1 MPNLI
6 TLCTDFGHKDY
17 FVASVKGALLT
28 ELENCT
34 IVDISHE
41 IMPFHREETAYII
54 RNAYKS
60 FPKGTVHI
68 IGVDAAHT
76 PEHIHVVVLLDGH
89 YFIVADNGILSLIS
103 ATVKPSK
110 IIAIDQRIKTANR
123 VGAGYPI
130 LDVFVQVAA
139 HISRGGAIEVL
150 GKTIDTLQELSGT
163 SPQVSL
169 NKNEIKAPIIY
180 IDNYGNAITSLARSL
195 FEEVRKG
202 RRFSIYLP
210 SGEHFD
216 TILEDYDA
224 INNYENPNSVKKNA
238 GKALVLFNASDDLEI
253 AIYKSNKHTVGAA
266 SNLLGIK
273 YLDIIQIKFF
283 D

>member
-28 ELENCT
+28 ELEKCT
-34 IVDISHE
+34 IIDISHE
-41 IMPFHREETAYII
+41 IMPFHREEAAYII

-76 PEHIHVVVLLDGH
+76 PEHIHIVVLLDGH

-103 ATVKPSK
+103 TTVKPSK

-123 VGAGYPI
+123 VGKGYPI
-130 LDVFVQVAA
+130 LDVFIQVAA
-139 HISRGGAIEVL
+139 HIARGGAIEVL
-150 GKTIDTLQELSGT
+150 GKSIDTLQELSGT
-163 SPQVSL
+163 TPQISL
-169 NKNEIKAPIIY
+169 NKNEIKAPVIY
-180 IDNYGNAITSLARSL
+180 IDNYGNAITSLSKSL
-195 FEEVRKG
+195 FEEVCKG

-224 INNYENPNSVKKNA
+224 INNYDDPNSVKKNA
-238 GKALVLFNASDDLEI
+238 GKALLLFNASDDLEI
-253 AIYKSNKHTVGAA
+253 AIYKSNKHTVGSA

-273 YLDIIQIKFF
+273 YLDIIQVKFF